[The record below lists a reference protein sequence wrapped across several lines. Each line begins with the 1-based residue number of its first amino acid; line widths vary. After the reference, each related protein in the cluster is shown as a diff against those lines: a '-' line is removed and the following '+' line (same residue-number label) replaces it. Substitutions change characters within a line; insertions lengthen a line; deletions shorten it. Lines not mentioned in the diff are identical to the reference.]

1 MGELGQFALRLGL
14 FLSGYAILVDLLGF
28 WRNRSELLRS
38 GRNATM
44 GSLLCLTVAT
54 VALWVLLVRSDF
66 SISYVT
72 EHTSLKLPLV
82 YKLTAL
88 WAGASGSL
96 LLWLWLQTGFV
107 VLAFSK
113 SGEGYERFSG
123 SARAAANL
131 VAVFFFLVLIFDK
144 DPFGLSVTTPRDGAG
159 LNPLLQHPAMALH
172 PPTLFVGY
180 AAFAIPY
187 AWTFAALKR
196 VDPKQSLLLFE
207 RARNWSLLAWG
218 FLTIGIALGAWWAY
232 EELGWGGY
240 WAWDPVE
247 NSSLIPWLTATALL
261 HCGRTFRAG
270 SRIATWFMVLAVL
283 TFSLCIFGTFLTRY
297 GLVSSV
303 HAFPEPGLGILFL
316 VLLIHIWVIAGILF
330 LYRRLRGKS
339 DPVKQGAGMRFIV
352 WNNWL
357 LVLLAFVI
365 LVGTLFPFLSG
376 LVSSRQIS
384 LKSEYFTKI
393 AAPGGLVLLLLLGIC
408 PYLLRHGF
416 NRSWRTFGAV
426 FVGVAAMLVW
436 VLAGKLAIAYFV
448 VCGFVGL
455 NLAAD
460 FVQRYTRRRTD
471 GGAERL
477 SGSLRWYG
485 ARVVHVG
492 VLLTFVGIAG
502 SGGFDIEKQLALRPG
517 ERAQIGDFELA
528 YDDLKA
534 DHGPNFTA
542 ITAAVSVYKG
552 AERIDLL
559 SPSVAFY
566 AQSGKRTSEVD
577 VRRTLA
583 GDLYLAL
590 TEVDNASKL
599 INLTVYIKPLINWIW
614 IGNILMVVG
623 TGLVIAALGMVSDN
637 QTERSNQI
645 GETQQT
651 NPSHNG
657 VAGGQPT
664 HGDTGN
670 PLYGVKGWLK
680 VFVVVNMYIGPVLF
694 AIQTIMGF
702 VGFAMLAEDYPGI
715 VVVGLIEAAVRIFFV
730 VKWIKI
736 AGRLRDIA
744 PGVVQE
750 AKKWLLIT
758 LAWNVLSTPL
768 VFMSGMDAEDLMV
781 GAIKGLFTSI
791 VGFAIW
797 YSYFN
802 VSKRVKATYPDWN
815 K

>member
-1 MGELGQFALRLGL
+1 MADLGQFALRLGL
-14 FLSGYAILVDLLGF
+14 FLSGYAILVDLLGS
-28 WRNRSELLRS
+28 WRKRSELLRS
-38 GRNATM
+38 GRNATL
-44 GSLLCLTVAT
+44 GCLLCLTVAT
-54 VALWVLLVRSDF
+54 VALWFLLVRGEF
-66 SISYVT
+66 SVSYVA
-72 EHTSLKLPLV
+72 EHTSRALPLV

-107 VLAFSK
+107 VLAFSR
-113 SGEGYERFSG
+113 SGESHERFNG
-123 SARAAANL
+123 VARAAANL

-187 AWTFAALKR
+187 AWTFAALKQA
-196 VDPKQSLLLFE
+196 DPRQSLLLFE

-270 SRIATWFMVLAVL
+270 SRIATWFMVLAIL

-316 VLLIHIWVIAGILF
+316 VLLIPIWVIAGVLF
-330 LYRRLRGKS
+330 LYRYIRWES
-339 DPVKQGAGMRFIV
+339 SPAKQGPGIRFIV

-357 LVLLAFVI
+357 IVLLAFVI

-376 LVSSRQIS
+376 LVSTRQIS

-393 AAPGGLVLLLLLGIC
+393 AAPGGLILLLLLGIC
-408 PYLLRHGF
+408 PHLIRCGF
-416 NRSWRTFGAV
+416 DRSRRTLGAV
-426 FVGVAAMLVW
+426 FAGTAAVLVW
-436 VLAGKLAIAYFV
+436 VLAGELAIAYLIA
-448 VCGFVGL
+448 CGFVGL
-455 NLAAD
+455 NLTAD
-460 FVQRYTRRRTD
+460 FVQRYTRRRAEDEGQKTED
-471 GGAERL
+471 GGMWRL
-477 SGSLRWYG
+477 SSSLRWYG
-485 ARVVHVG
+485 ARVVHIG

-502 SGGFDIEKQLALRPG
+502 SGGFDVEKQVALRPG
-517 ERAQIGDFELA
+517 ERVQVGDFELV
-528 YDDLKA
+528 YDDLNA

-542 ITAAVSVYKG
+542 ITADVSVYKG
-552 AERIDLL
+552 AKRIDEL

-577 VRRTLA
+577 IRRTLA

-590 TEVDNASKL
+590 TEVDSATRL

-623 TGLVIAALGMVSDN
+623 ASLVIVAVLGGRRGAP
-637 QTERSNQI
+637 Q
-645 GETQQT
+645 
-651 NPSHNG
+651 
-657 VAGGQPT
+657 
-664 HGDTGN
+664 GDT
-670 PLYGVKGWLK
+670 
-680 VFVVVNMYIGPVLF
+680 
-694 AIQTIMGF
+694 
-702 VGFAMLAEDYPGI
+702 
-715 VVVGLIEAAVRIFFV
+715 IE
-730 VKWIKI
+730 
-736 AGRLRDIA
+736 
-744 PGVVQE
+744 E
-750 AKKWLLIT
+750 
-758 LAWNVLSTPL
+758 
-768 VFMSGMDAEDLMV
+768 
-781 GAIKGLFTSI
+781 
-791 VGFAIW
+791 
-797 YSYFN
+797 
-802 VSKRVKATYPDWN
+802 
-815 K
+815 